1 MSYQGPKVYDF
12 IKPKGTGIF
21 NFYCRKTCIENR
33 SGILIVYE
41 DDENNEL
48 VLSNATY
55 LLQLWYR
62 IVSKIKWSKVQT

>member
-12 IKPKGTGIF
+12 IAYRHRDFI
-21 NFYCRKTCIENR
+21 NCRKTCLENR

-55 LLQLWYR
+55 LLQLCLP
-62 IVSKIKWSKVQT
+62 